1 MHGLPK
7 SQKLIDAE
15 KQLKLEEKQRVNAAE
30 VDREDAED
38 GARSARKKARMEAE
52 ERKNAEDKIKKAPT
66 TRTEMGKGFKKGG
79 SVKSSASKRADGCAT
94 KGKTRGKMV

>member
-66 TRTEMGKGFKKGG
+66 TRSEIGKKKGG
-79 SVKSSASKRADGCAT
+79 SIKSKSKSASRRGDGIAQR
-94 KGKTRGKMV
+94 GKTRA